1 MTKTLTIWHN
11 LRCSKSRQ
19 TLQLLEERGA
29 TLDVRRYLDDP
40 PNAGEIRDVLK
51 KLGLRPGELV
61 RNKESIFKELA
72 LDGADD
78 DALIDAMA
86 AHPKLI
92 ERPVVIAEDAAAIG
106 RPPEDVL
113 RLL

>member
-11 LRCSKSRQ
+11 PRCSKSRQ

-29 TLDVRRYLDDP
+29 SLEVRRYLDDP
-40 PNAGEIRDVLK
+40 PDVGEIRDVLK
-51 KLGLRPGELV
+51 KLNLGAGELV
-61 RNKESIFKELA
+61 RNKESLYKELSLA
-72 LDGADD
+72 GADD
-78 DALIDAMA
+78 DALIEAMA
-86 AHPKLI
+86 AHPRLI
-92 ERPVVIAEDAAAIG
+92 ERPVVISEDAAAIG